1 MESPCAY
8 CHSFPSMLLPQKM
21 IHRSS
26 WTPWLLLHIPVMLF
40 PPMLR
45 SLLSISSLPCTG
57 CQSFENILIYQ
68 AAFLLIC
75 YYTFTSWA
83 ISLLITSE
91 QLHQITA
98 MFQGLLLTQD
108 LLHILFHFLL
118 FFKTKPEW
126 LIYYCFLSSLIFP
139 SVISIFSL
147 SFIPQTI
154 LELLSQ
160 NC

>member
-1 MESPCAY
+1 MESPCSY

-21 IHRSS
+21 IHHSS
-26 WTPWLLLHIPVMLF
+26 WTPWLLLHILVIVF

-91 QLHQITA
+91 HLHQITA
-98 MFQGLLLTQD
+98 MVQGLLLTQD

-118 FFKTKPEW
+118 FFQNKTW
-126 LIYYCFLSSLIFP
+126 MTYLLLFP
-139 SVISIFSL
+139 QQPHFSF
-147 SFIPQTI
+147 SDQHFQSEFYSP
-154 LELLSQ
+154 
-160 NC
+160 NCTGIA